1 MKRAAFLTVLLFAA
15 ASVSAQ
21 QPPPQEQPK
30 PAPEAQASNGQTGA
44 STQAAQPA
52 AAPKLG
58 HPLDRHDVD
67 VLTGKADR
75 DAQATRATPYV
86 SFGGCGYSE
95 FGGCTAGMGRFSPF
109 VFGSVHGRPFFF
121 NSRFF
126 PMSGF
131 RGPRGRF
138 VP

>member
-1 MKRAAFLTVLLFAA
+1 MKRAAFLTVLLFAG

-21 QPPPQEQPK
+21 QPPPQPK
-30 PAPEAQASNGQTGA
+30 PAPEAQATNGQTD
-44 STQAAQPA
+44 TPTHAAQPA

-58 HPLDRHDVD
+58 HPLDPHDVD

-75 DAQATRATPYV
+75 DAQVPRATPYV
-86 SFGGCGYSE
+86 SLSGCGYSA
-95 FGGCTAGMGRFSPF
+95 FGGCTAGTRRFSPF

-121 NSRFF
+121 NSGIFHN
-126 PMSGF
+126 SGF